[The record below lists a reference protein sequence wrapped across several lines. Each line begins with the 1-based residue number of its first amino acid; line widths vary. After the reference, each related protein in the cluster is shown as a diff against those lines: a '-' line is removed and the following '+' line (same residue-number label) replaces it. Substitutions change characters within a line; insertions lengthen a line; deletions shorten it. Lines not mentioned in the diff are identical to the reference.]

1 MGWFVTGISFH
12 SLSPLTTDTTRQVFD
27 GTTFMQLR
35 TLGAGMLKDQRGV
48 CVDGSGRV
56 YVCDNNSS
64 TGSVQAVVVLDGAS
78 GARLAT
84 IAVPGQPLGVTVTRS
99 SAIVVTHAGPNGMVV
114 VASA

>member
-27 GTTFMQLR
+27 GTTFTQLR
-35 TLGAGMLKDQRGV
+35 TLGAGMLKNPRGV

-64 TGSVQAVVVLDGAS
+64 VKAVVVLDGAS

-84 IAVPGQPLGVTVTRS
+84 IAIPGRPRGVTVTRS
-99 SAIVVTHAGPNGMVV
+99 GAIVVTHESPKGMV
-114 VASA
+114 AIDSA

>member
-27 GTTFMQLR
+27 GTTFTQLR
-35 TLGAGMLKDQRGV
+35 TLGAGMVKYPVGV

-56 YVCDNNSS
+56 YVCDNISS
-64 TGSVQAVVVLDGAS
+64 VVVVLDGAS

-84 IAVPGQPLGVTVTRS
+84 IAVPGEPRGVTVTRS
-99 SAIVVTHAGPNGMVV
+99 SAIVVTHYTPKGMVV